1 MASDIGVKMGVSG
14 IAQFKQSMQQAQ
26 QSVKTLDAELKLNEK
41 QLKASGDRETY
52 VQQKSK
58 LLQQQIAAMN
68 KVVKEGQNALSAMQK
83 NGVDPAS
90 KAYQQMQQRVL
101 EAQSALLDMEG
112 DLSAVGQ
119 TAQETAQKTN
129 RLTDSLS
136 GINRKVSFDAVLNG
150 IGMITTGMEAAARR
164 VEALARDVWDT
175 MASAAAWADNENML
189 AAMYDIDV
197 ETLQRM
203 QGASRTIDTSVEA
216 IIKSRQKLK
225 QNMLSE
231 TQEIADAFGKLEVD
245 TGKLGGLYN
254 ERRDFR
260 AWEDVFWATGE
271 ALLNYNNEIE
281 RDVLAQQLL
290 GRSWMELMPL
300 FKAGR
305 EEYEKTLADQ
315 TIVTEENVDKLN
327 ALDDALQKLDQDYQ
341 ATKNTILSELAPAFT
356 IVGDTISGLIREF
369 NAYLQTDEGQEKL
382 EALGAAVTD
391 LFEGLSD
398 ADFGAAI
405 DTASGILTTVTDS
418 LGWIKD
424 NHKAI
429 EDAVKGIGIAF
440 VTLKAAQVVGT
451 LVQSAAALKTLL
463 GGGAAAGNSTAAVAA
478 AAAAAGAA
486 GAEGT
491 IIPGV
496 TGVAPLL
503 RFFSTAALGKTAF
516 EASQKTGSGLVG
528 YLSNRPEQLAMTEEM
543 VAGLR
548 AAQNRTAEEQ
558 AMAERLIS
566 AWEAQKELDNWIAG
580 IETSGIPGVESM
592 SDDAIK
598 ALATRIHDLGLGSG
612 WAMAFGSLD
621 ELYQAI
627 KVEERMG
634 QAPAGIT
641 EEQKAAAEQYWDFF
655 RSHGGDSDWAVWDQ
669 LVEQYFGGPNEFTQR
684 LEDAIASMT
693 ESDTWAQKMDLPEGW
708 WMGDDGIKV
717 DTTPELSEDAADHI
731 QEALNGL
738 TLTVPVIPDV
748 ATEGHSGHDGSFAN
762 GLPFVPF
769 DGYIAQLHKGE
780 RIVPANQNKNYS
792 ATSNLYVESMYM
804 NNGTDAQALAAAMA
818 AENRRIRAGFGS

>member
-83 NGVDPAS
+83 SGVDPAS

-175 MASAAAWADNENML
+175 MAAAASWADNENTL
-189 AAMYDIDV
+189 AAMYGIDV
-197 ETLQRM
+197 EKLQQM
-203 QGASRTIDTSVEA
+203 QYAAESAETSVDTL
-216 IIKSRQKLK
+216 IKTRQKIK

-231 TQEIADAFGKLEVD
+231 SQEIADAFIKLGVD
-245 TGKLGGLYN
+245 TGKLGGDYN
-254 ERRDFR
+254 ERRDFL

-271 ALLNYNNEIE
+271 ALINYNDEIE
-281 RDVLAQQLL
+281 RDVLAQKLL
-290 GRSWMELMPL
+290 GKTWMEVMPMFL
-300 FKAGR
+300 QGR
-305 EEYEKTLADQ
+305 EQYEQALADAPFL
-315 TIVTEENVDKLN
+315 EKERVDKLN
-327 ALDDALQKLDQDYQ
+327 ELSDAMTRLDAEFQLTKL
-341 ATKNTILSELAPAFT
+341 TITSELAPAFSA
-356 IVGDTISGLIREF
+356 IGKAAADLIGQF
-369 NAYLQTDEGQEKL
+369 NEYLRTEEGQEKL
-382 EALGAAVTD
+382 EALGQAVTD

-405 DTASGILTTVTDS
+405 DTASGILTTVTES

-429 EDAVKGIGIAF
+429 ESALTGIGAAF
-440 VTLKAAQVVGT
+440 LGLKAAQVVGT
-451 LVQSAAALKTLL
+451 LVQSASALKNLL
-463 GGGAAAGNSTAAVAA
+463 GGGAAAAGGAAVAG
-478 AAAAAGAA
+478 AAGAA
-486 GAEGT
+486 GAGAAGAAAAL
-491 IIPGV
+491 PGWLNV
-496 TGVAPLL
+496 LSIG
-503 RFFSTAALGKTAF
+503 ALGKTAF
-516 EASQKTGSGLVG
+516 QASQKTGSGLVG

-548 AAQNRTAEEQ
+548 DAQNRTAEEQ

-598 ALATRIHDLGLGSG
+598 ALATRIHDLGLNSG

-627 KVEERMG
+627 KVEERLG
-634 QAPAGIT
+634 KAPAGIT

-669 LVEQYFGGPNEFTQR
+669 LVEQYFGGANEYTRR
-684 LEDAIASMT
+684 LEDAIAGMT

-717 DTTPELSEDAADHI
+717 ATTPELSEDAADHI

-748 ATEGHSGHDGSFAN
+748 ATDGSHAN